1 MALASRSL
9 IILALIGVALAAKGS
24 SVRHLTSTDFDEVTS
39 DGKVYFVKF
48 YAPWCGH
55 CKKLAPT
62 WEKLAKAYEGSEE
75 AAVVAVDCTKD
86 KAVCNKAK
94 VPGFPS
100 LKIYF
105 NGEQKES
112 FRSAR
117 DYDTLKTFFD
127 ENIAVLQ
134 GETVA

>member
-75 AAVVAVDCTKD
+75 AAVV
-86 KAVCNKAK
+86 
-94 VPGFPS
+94 PGFPS

>member
-1 MALASRSL
+1 L

-39 DGKVYFVKF
+39 DGKVYFVK
-48 YAPWCGH
+48 CGH

-75 AAVVAVDCTKD
+75 AA
-86 KAVCNKAK
+86 